1 MEYSFIAHKQLVIR
15 SNAIPI
21 SFALFGLLLMI
32 IFSVGFGYDDSYLF
46 GSIAILAQTSLMWLI
61 LFISF
66 RNSYK
71 KITFNE
77 LCVGTKKVK
86 IPWESIKKYKIKQ
99 IKVRGRKNV
108 IFFEWKYLDSVL
120 YLYGENGEKIWFA
133 CREEHIDKMK
143 ELASGK
149 NKIIDEIIG
158 RIG

>member
-1 MEYSFIAHKQLVIR
+1 MEYSFIAHKQFVFR

-32 IFSVGFGYDDSYLF
+32 IFSIGIGYDDSYLF
-46 GSIAILAQTSLMWLI
+46 GSIAILALTSLMWLI

-86 IPWESIKKYKIKQ
+86 IPWESIKKYRIKQ
-99 IKVRGRKNV
+99 IKVRGNV
-108 IFFEWKYLDSVL
+108 FSPGWKHLDSVL

-133 CREEHIDKMK
+133 CGEEHIDKMK

>member
-1 MEYSFIAHKQLVIR
+1 MEYNFIAHKQFVIR
-15 SNAIPI
+15 SNAIPVG
-21 SFALFGLLLMI
+21 FALFGLLLMI
-32 IFSVGFGYDDSYLF
+32 IFSIGFGYDDSYLF
-46 GSIAILAQTSLMWLI
+46 GCIAILALTSLMWLI

-86 IPWESIKKYKIKQ
+86 IPWESIKKYRIKQ
-99 IKVRGRKNV
+99 IKLRGNV
-108 IFFEWKYLDSVL
+108 VEWKYLDSVL

-133 CREEHIDKMK
+133 CKKEHIAKMK

-149 NKIIDEIIG
+149 SKIIDEIIG